1 MPVICRKFLLKL
13 ALRTST
19 FLKCGHT
26 NTLSIWTE
34 EIKAK
39 SEEEP
44 RKQQLTVTLSDY
56 KHLADTKQFF
66 GKYQNLYVTVP
77 FLLCFILYLRALS
90 RYKPPGAYIRRGDL
104 TEGFFRYEFE
114 GLTFGGAYTWRG
126 LFSEFYGILTKSPSH
141 PEEST
146 ALKQKGCCPTWYW
159 LGYHVTFL

>member
-1 MPVICRKFLLKL
+1 MSVICRKFLLKL
-13 ALRTST
+13 ALRTQT
-19 FLKCGHT
+19 FLKRGHT

-90 RYKPPGAYIRRGDL
+90 KYKPPGAYIRRGDL
-104 TEGFFRYEFE
+104 TEGFLRYEFG
-114 GLTFGGAYTWRG
+114 GLIFGGAYTWRG

-146 ALKQKGCCPTWYW
+146 ALKQKDCCPTWYW